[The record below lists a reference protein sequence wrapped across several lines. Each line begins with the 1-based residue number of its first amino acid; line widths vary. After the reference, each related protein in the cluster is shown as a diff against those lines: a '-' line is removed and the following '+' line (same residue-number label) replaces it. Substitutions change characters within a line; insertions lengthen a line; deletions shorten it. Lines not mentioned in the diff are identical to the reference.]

1 MTAWSDARETL
12 LPAVRSRDGLLP
24 PLLLLLTVVTGL
36 VDAASYLK
44 LGHVFVANMTGNVV
58 FIGFALSGAKGLSVS
73 ASLAAVGSFLVGGV
87 VGGRLGRRTDHAR
100 ARTLASAAA
109 VQTVVV
115 GVAVAVGATADQPRH
130 VSQYVLI
137 GLLALAMGL
146 QNAVVRRLAVPELT
160 TTVLTMTLTGIAAD
174 SHLAGGTG
182 SRIGRRG
189 LAVLAMLVG
198 ALAGGVLAL
207 EVGIWAPLASAA
219 SILLIVSVAARKPS
233 TSS

>member
-1 MTAWSDARETL
+1 MTAWSDARETV

-58 FIGFALSGAKGLSVS
+58 FIGFALAGAKGLSVP

-87 VGGRLGRRTDHAR
+87 VGGRLGGRTDRAR
-100 ARTLASAAA
+100 ARMLASAAA

-115 GVAVAVGATADQPRH
+115 AVAVAVGATADQPRH

-137 GLLALAMGL
+137 GLLAVAMGL

-160 TTVLTMTLTGIAAD
+160 TTVLTMTLTGVAAD
-174 SHLAGGTG
+174 SHLAGGAG

-189 LAVLAMLVG
+189 LAVVAMLTG

-207 EVGIWAPLASAA
+207 EVGIWAPLAGAA
-219 SILLIVSVAARKPS
+219 TILLIVSVTARKPS
-233 TSS
+233 AAA